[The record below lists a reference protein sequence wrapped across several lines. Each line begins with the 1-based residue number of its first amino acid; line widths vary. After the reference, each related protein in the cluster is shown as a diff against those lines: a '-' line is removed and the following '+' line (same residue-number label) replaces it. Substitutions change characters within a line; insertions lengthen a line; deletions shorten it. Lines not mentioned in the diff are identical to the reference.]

1 MKIKVILFFFLITS
15 AAYAQNFILLFHGN
29 KTIDERTL
37 YGVLDLYKPYPYEFY
52 KEKPKLNS
60 KIVPIALQTLQDF
73 YKSQGFYHTKVTSLK
88 KNNTIIINILEN
100 TPIKIQEIKIESLL
114 SLGKLLPFKI
124 NDIFNAQKFIQ
135 SKKKIKLLYEN
146 HGYFNADFT
155 IKAWIDIEKNSAKLL
170 YKIKPNQIC
179 YFKNINII
187 SSKNIDKDIVKSLLY
202 INKGDI
208 YSINNLDKSYKSLYA
223 YGGISQAIID
233 TNIYNKTDVNAT
245 VKIKETQKPIR
256 FQIGI
261 GASSDEGP
269 MASLGVKHRNFFGNL
284 KTISLNAKATK
295 IKQEI
300 QLNYSVP
307 LAHKN
312 TFGTNLGFENENF
325 FGFKE
330 NRVLAKG
337 YFRQRDEVNFLQEAI
352 IIDTSRSY
360 DSNNINLF
368 PEKTLVLVSPELEW
382 MYNTRDKLLEPTK
395 GYFVKTQLQ
404 GSLLS
409 EISNATYYKAIL
421 TAGYILP
428 LQTNILAT
436 KVQIGSLQTYEGDVP
451 SSYRFFAGGMN
462 SNRAYGY
469 RRLGPTDSSN
479 NPTGFNS
486 IIETTVEYRFH
497 IYGNFNG
504 VAFND
509 NSFIGQTYIPR
520 TTTGYYGVGFGLRY
534 KTVIGPLAIDFGFD
548 PAQPFK
554 QHALHFH
561 VGELF

>member
-1 MKIKVILFFFLITS
+1 MLFFFLITTVT
-15 AAYAQNFILLFHGN
+15 YAQNFTLLFHGN
-29 KTIDERTL
+29 KIIDERTL

-52 KEKPKLNS
+52 KETPKLNS
-60 KIVPIALQTLQDF
+60 KIIPIALETLQDF

-88 KNNTIIINILEN
+88 KNNAIIINIVEN
-100 TPIKIQEIKIESLL
+100 TPIKIQEIKVQSLL

-146 HGYFNADFT
+146 HGYFNANFT
-155 IKAWIDIEKNSAKLL
+155 IKAWIDIKKNSAKLL

-179 YFKNINII
+179 YFTNINII
-187 SSKNIDKDIVKSLLY
+187 SSKNIDKNIIKSLLY

-223 YGGISQAIID
+223 HDGISQAIID
-233 TNIYNKTDVNAT
+233 TNIYDKTDVNAT

-269 MASLGVKHRNFFGNL
+269 MASFGVKHRNFFGNL

-330 NRVLAKG
+330 NRVLAKV

-352 IIDTSRSY
+352 IIDTSKSY

-368 PEKTLVLVSPELEW
+368 PEQTLVLVSPELEW

-395 GYFVKTQLQ
+395 GYFIKTQLQ

-436 KVQIGSLQTYEGDVP
+436 KVQIGSLQTYEGEVP

-486 IIETTVEYRFH
+486 IIETTIEYRFH

-520 TTTGYYGVGFGLRY
+520 TTTGYYGIGFGLRY

-548 PAQPFK
+548 PAQPMK